1 MSAQWL
7 LEATVRLLN
16 DYAVL
21 TLIAL
26 ACVAWSIERLQLSRG
41 IDATKR
47 ANWSRTWRINAT
59 LLAFTLALS
68 WLLSPLLIP
77 IVSDALGSKTGLLV
91 WLELPAL
98 SYGLYIVAG
107 VLLLDLLTYGL
118 HRLFHASPMLWRLHQ
133 VHHSDT
139 HVNASTHFRQHP
151 LQWAVALLIQLPA
164 LWLLGISGISWVLY
178 GTLGAALQL
187 WQHAAVAES
196 AALERWL
203 RPFLVTPGMHRLHHD
218 QRREFHDANYGALL
232 SCWDRLFGSY
242 AAATPDIR
250 LGLHGPNGSYSNRQV
265 ALLDC
270 LIAPFQ
276 SFSPR
281 TKPAPKRNFQ
291 SLIKGK
297 E

>member
-59 LLAFTLALS
+59 LLAFTLAVS

-91 WLELPAL
+91 WLELPVL

-218 QRREFHDANYGALL
+218 HRREFHDANYGAVFSL
-232 SCWDRLFGSY
+232 WDRLLGTY
-242 AAATPDIR
+242 TVTVPDLR
-250 LGLHGPNGSYSNRQV
+250 LGLVRHVGESAAHPASFV
-265 ALLDC
+265 DC
-270 LIAPFQ
+270 LSMPFQ
-276 SFSPR
+276 SS
-281 TKPAPKRNFQ
+281 PAPVAKSAASKFRTHR
-291 SLIKGK
+291 
-297 E
+297 